1 MEKEKRTLK
10 NGLVVEMSH
19 GKVRDIVDAGKV
31 LAAICSNRISA
42 FERILP
48 REIRFKGAILNIM
61 AANSMMATVDIVDNC
76 YINMP
81 HPRVSLWV
89 KTEPFKVEFIV
100 RARLTGSSWRLYK
113 AGERKICDVELPDG
127 MVENQEFP
135 TPIFTPTT
143 KEFREGKHD
152 ENITKGEII
161 SLGLMTDNDY
171 ELVKEKCLA
180 VFARGQELATL
191 VGLILVDT
199 KYEFGKDAEGKIRLI
214 DEVHTPDS
222 SRYFYLEGF
231 EEKFA
236 RGESPKQLS
245 KEFVRE
251 WLIERG
257 FKGNPG
263 EEVPKMTDEFCEEVT
278 DRYIELFEATGND
291 SSVFPENDDDSN
303 LWELTENA
311 IIKYLSEN

>member
-1 MEKEKRTLK
+1 MEKRTLK
-10 NGLVVEMSH
+10 NGLVVEISH

-48 REIRFKGAILNIM
+48 RPIRFKGAVLNIM
-61 AANSMMATVDIVDNC
+61 SANSMMETVDIVDNC

-113 AGERKICDVELPDG
+113 EGGRKICDVELPDG

-161 SLGLMTDNDY
+161 SLGLMTDDDY

-180 VFARGQELATL
+180 VFARGQEVAALL
-191 VGLILVDT
+191 GLILVDT
-199 KYEFGKDAEGKIRLI
+199 KYEFGKDSKGKIRLI

-236 RGESPKQLS
+236 KGKSPKQLS

-251 WLIERG
+251 WLMERG

-263 EEVPKMTDEFCEEVT
+263 EEVPEMTDEFCDEVT
-278 DRYIELFEATGND
+278 DRYIELFKIKGND
-291 SSVFPENDDDSN
+291 PNVLPENDDDSN
-303 LWELTENA
+303 LWELTEDA